1 MIRKFLEFEPRIHES
16 VFLAENSVIIGQ
28 VNIKKDASIWYNV
41 VIRGDVNSIAI
52 GEGSNIQ
59 DQTMLHVADNYSLTI
74 GDFVTVGHQAIVH
87 GCTIGNNCL
96 IGMGAIILDGAEIG
110 DNVIIGAGS
119 LITQGKKIPNNS
131 LVIGSPGKVIRE
143 LTDEEIQKIK
153 ASSEIYIKLSKQ
165 Y

>member
-1 MIRKFLEFEPRIHES
+1 MIRNYLEFEPSIHDS

-41 VIRGDVNSIAI
+41 VIRGDVNSISI
-52 GEGSNIQ
+52 GEGTNIQ
-59 DQTMLHVADNYSLTI
+59 DLTMVHVAGDHSLTI
-74 GDFVTVGHQAIVH
+74 GDFVTVGHQATVH

-110 DNVIIGAGS
+110 DNVIIGAGA

-131 LVIGSPGKVIRE
+131 LVLGSPGKIIRE
-143 LTDEEIQKIK
+143 LTDEDLLMIK
-153 ASSEIYIKLSKQ
+153 ASSEGYIKLSKQ